1 MSSFK
6 NPEEM
11 SPAERWTIAAT
22 VVFGAFI
29 AVMDTSVVNVS
40 MPHMMGSFGTDLSSI
55 TWVATSYSIAE
66 IIMVT
71 MAGWWS
77 ALLGRKNFYLASYA
91 IFTLGSI
98 LCGTATSFP
107 QMIAYRVLQGI
118 GGGALIPIS
127 LAILR
132 ETFPPKQQGMA
143 MALYGMGVV
152 LAPALGPVCGGWLT
166 DTWGW
171 PWIFYINLPVCA
183 GGMLLT
189 MRIVHDPPYL
199 RRGIQSVDWWGI
211 LLLTVFLTG
220 LQIILERGQE
230 EQWFDSSLIIY
241 WTIAT
246 SVALLALIFWEL
258 RAKEP
263 VINFRVLKNWNLVL
277 GSTMGLI
284 FGVSLFGTT
293 FVLPQFTQQILGYSA
308 YESGLALMPRAVA
321 LMLFMPV
328 SGWLYPRVGAK
339 PLVLAGIAIIIWSYY
354 DLTQLSILAGYVD
367 LIPPLI
373 IMGVGMPGMFV
384 PLSAV
389 SLSTVDKSLMTDAS
403 SFYTLARRVGG
414 NVGYS
419 VVAVLLDRSET
430 IHRVQLAEHISAL
443 DPTTQ
448 ETLNNTIK
456 TLKILGVEAL
466 HATKLAYA
474 LLEQKLVKQA
484 TMLAYNDISFV
495 FGCLFFI
502 LIPMAFM
509 LPSAKKR
516 PQPAKAGSEKP
527 VKS

>member
-1 MSSFK
+1 
-6 NPEEM
+6 M
-11 SPAERWTIAAT
+11 SPAERWIIAFT

-91 IFTLGSI
+91 LFTLGSI

-107 QMIAYRVLQGI
+107 QMILYRILQGI

-132 ETFPPKQQGMA
+132 ETFPTRQQGMA

-189 MRIVHDPPYL
+189 MKIVHDPPYL
-199 RRGIQSVDWWGI
+199 RRGIQSVDWFGII
-211 LLLTVFLTG
+211 LLTIFLTG
-220 LQIILERGQE
+220 LQIVLERGQE

-246 SVALLALIFWEL
+246 VVSVGILILWEL
-258 RAKEP
+258 RSNEP
-263 VINFRVLKNWNLVL
+263 VVNFRVLHNRNLVL
-277 GSTMGLI
+277 GSAMGLV
-284 FGVSLFGTT
+284 FGVSLYGTT
-293 FVLPQFTQQILGYSA
+293 FILPQFTQQILGYSA
-308 YESGLALMPRAVA
+308 FESGLALMPRAVA

-328 SGWLYPRVGAK
+328 TGWLYPRTGAK
-339 PLVLAGIAIIIWSYY
+339 PLVLASICIIIWSYY
-354 DLTQLSILAGYVD
+354 DLTQLSTLAGYAD

-389 SLSTVDKSLMTDAS
+389 SLSTVDKRLMTDAS

-419 VVAVLLDRSET
+419 LVAVLLDRSET
-430 IHRVQLAEHISAL
+430 IHRTQLAEHVSAL
-443 DPTTQ
+443 DPFTQ
-448 ETLNNTIK
+448 ETLAETIK
-456 TLKILGVEAL
+456 TLKILGLDAL
-466 HATKLAYA
+466 HAVNLSYA
-474 LLEQKLVKQA
+474 LLEKQLVRQA

-495 FGCLFFI
+495 FGCLFF
-502 LIPMAFM
+502 LLVPMAFM
-509 LPSAKKR
+509 LPGLKR
-516 PQPAKAGSEKP
+516 KREP
-527 VKS
+527 V